1 MVKINPTGIEK
12 FIECTGKYKSGGT
25 FNLRMK
31 STAPR
36 KYELDCF
43 SLNKEGNV
51 VGGYGETYGEG
62 TVEGFAEW
70 SKNFITKL
78 QKHSDDL
85 NVINKVSEFFT
96 SISK

>member
-1 MVKINPTGIEK
+1 MVKINPVKTL
-12 FIECTGKYKSGGT
+12 ECAGKYRTGGS
-25 FNLRMK
+25 FNLRVK

-51 VGGYGETYGEG
+51 IGGYGEAYREG
-62 TVEGFAEW
+62 TVDGFAEW

-78 QKHSDDL
+78 QKNSDDL